1 MNAIDARGLTHQFNQ
16 NGGRASSSTILA
28 IKDLSFSVM
37 KGEFVA
43 VVGPSGCGKSTLL
56 RILSG
61 LIHPTG
67 GEVFIK
73 GHKLVDSNPTA
84 YMPQRDLLLPW
95 LNVQKNAM
103 LGARLAGVDE
113 KEIES
118 KLPQLFMQ
126 FGLDGFQESWPSQL
140 SGGMRQRLALL
151 RTFLMPRD
159 IILLD
164 EPFGSLDA
172 ITRRDMHD
180 WLQGVLDSDERSL
193 LLVTHDVDE
202 ALVLA
207 DRVLVMTNRPG
218 KILTEVAVEF
228 PRPRSTQTLTLPKFT
243 ELKELLLHSL
253 AEA

>member
-1 MNAIDARGLTHQFNQ
+1 MNAIDVRGLTHQFNQ
-16 NGGRASSSTILA
+16 NGGRASSPTILA

>member
-1 MNAIDARGLTHQFNQ
+1 MNAIDVRGLTHQFNQ
-16 NGGRASSSTILA
+16 NSVRASSPAILA

-61 LIHPTG
+61 LIYPTG

-73 GHKLVDSNPTA
+73 GHKLGDSNPTA

-218 KILTEVAVEF
+218 KILTEVGVEF

>member
-1 MNAIDARGLTHQFNQ
+1 MNAIDVRGLTHQFNQ
-16 NGGRASSSTILA
+16 NSGRASSPTILA

-73 GHKLVDSNPTA
+73 GHKLVDSNPSA

>member
-1 MNAIDARGLTHQFNQ
+1 MTVIDVRGLTHHFSQ
-16 NGGRASSSTILA
+16 NIARGDTRDIVALT
-28 IKDLSFSVM
+28 DLTFSVM
-37 KGEFVA
+37 EGEFVA
-43 VVGPSGCGKSTLL
+43 IVGPSGCGKSTLL

-61 LIHPTG
+61 LIHPTAG
-67 GEVFIK
+67 DAFIK
-73 GHKLVDSNPTA
+73 GHKILDSNLSA

-95 LNVQKNAM
+95 LNVRKNAM
-103 LGARLAGVDE
+103 LGAKLAGVNE
-113 KEIES
+113 KEIQS
-118 KLPQLFMQ
+118 KLPQLFKQ

-151 RTFLMPRD
+151 RTFLIPRD

-180 WLQGVLDSDERSL
+180 WLQGVLDSEQRSV

-202 ALVLA
+202 ALMLA

-218 KILTEVAVEF
+218 KILKEVRVEF
-228 PRPRSTQTLTLPKFT
+228 SRPRSMKTLTLPKFT
-243 ELKELLLHSL
+243 ELKESLLDSL
-253 AEA
+253 ARA

>member
-1 MNAIDARGLTHQFNQ
+1 
-16 NGGRASSSTILA
+16 
-28 IKDLSFSVM
+28 
-37 KGEFVA
+37 
-43 VVGPSGCGKSTLL
+43 
-56 RILSG
+56 
-61 LIHPTG
+61 
-67 GEVFIK
+67 
-73 GHKLVDSNPTA
+73 
-84 YMPQRDLLLPW
+84 
-95 LNVQKNAM
+95 
-103 LGARLAGVDE
+103 
-113 KEIES
+113 
-118 KLPQLFMQ
+118 
-126 FGLDGFQESWPSQL
+126 
-140 SGGMRQRLALL
+140 MRQRLALL

-180 WLQGVLDSDERSL
+180 WLQGVLDSDQRSL

-202 ALVLA
+202 ALMLA

-218 KILTEVAVEF
+218 KILAEVEVKF

>member
-1 MNAIDARGLTHQFNQ
+1 MNAIDVRGLTHQFNQ
-16 NGGRASSSTILA
+16 NSGKVSSPTILA
-28 IKDLSFSVM
+28 INDLSFSVM

-73 GHKLVDSNPTA
+73 GHKLADSNPTA

-95 LNVQKNAM
+95 LNVQENAM
-103 LGARLAGVDE
+103 LGARLARVDK

-118 KLPQLFMQ
+118 KLPQLFKQ

-180 WLQGVLDSDERSL
+180 WLQGVLDLDQRSL

-202 ALVLA
+202 ALMLA

-218 KILTEVAVEF
+218 KILAEVEVEF

>member
-1 MNAIDARGLTHQFNQ
+1 MNVIDVRGLTHQFNR
-16 NGGRASSSTILA
+16 NTGGGRAPAILA
-28 IKDLSFSVM
+28 IKGLSFSVM
-37 KGEFVA
+37 EGEFVA

-61 LIHPTG
+61 LIHPTE

-73 GHKLVDSNPTA
+73 GQKLADSNPNA

-95 LNVQKNAM
+95 LNVQKNAT
-103 LGARLAGVDE
+103 LGARLSGVS
-113 KEIES
+113 KAEIQS
-118 KLPQLFMQ
+118 KLPHLFRQ

-159 IILLD
+159 VILLD

-172 ITRRDMHD
+172 ITRRDMQN
-180 WLQGVLDSDERSL
+180 WLQGVLNSDQRSV

-202 ALVLA
+202 ALMLA

-218 KILTEVAVEF
+218 KILKEVRVEF

-243 ELKELLLHSL
+243 ELKELLLQSL

>member
-1 MNAIDARGLTHQFNQ
+1 MNAIDVRGLTHQFNQ
-16 NGGRASSSTILA
+16 NGGRASSPTILA

-95 LNVQKNAM
+95 LNVRKNAM

>member
-1 MNAIDARGLTHQFNQ
+1 MTAIDVRGLTHRFNQ
-16 NGGRASSSTILA
+16 NNENGGALDILA
-28 IKDLSFSVM
+28 LTDISFSV
-37 KGEFVA
+37 KEGEFVA
-43 VVGPSGCGKSTLL
+43 IIGPSGCGKSTLL

-67 GEVFIK
+67 GAVFIK
-73 GHKLVDSNPTA
+73 GHELLDENLSA

-95 LNVQKNAM
+95 LNVRKNAI
-103 LGARLAGVDE
+103 LGAKLAGVDE
-113 KEIES
+113 KELQS
-118 KLPQLFMQ
+118 KLPQLFTQ
-126 FGLDGFQESWPSQL
+126 FGLDGFEDSWPSQL

-151 RTFLMPRD
+151 RTFLIPRD

-180 WLQGVLDSDERSL
+180 WLQGVLDSDPRTL

-202 ALVLA
+202 ALMLA

-218 KILTEVAVEF
+218 RILEEVEVEF
-228 PRPRSTQTLTLPKFT
+228 SRPRTMKTLTLPKFT
-243 ELKELLLHSL
+243 ELKESLLGSL
-253 AEA
+253 ASA

>member
-1 MNAIDARGLTHQFNQ
+1 MNAIDVRGLTHQFNQ